1 MTAKDGFE
9 GFPEATIDFLT
20 KLSRHNNK
28 EWFDAHRD
36 DYERYYLAPARE
48 FVVHL
53 GEALREIAPEI
64 HAEPAI
70 NKSIFRINR
79 DIRFSKDKTPYKTHL
94 AIFLWEGA
102 QPRMECPGF
111 YFHLEPPNLMLG
123 NGIHTF
129 SKLHLEAY
137 RDRVAQPKY
146 GKALSDAL
154 RQIAEKRIFSF
165 GSERYKRVPSGFDP
179 EYPYADLL
187 LNKGLTVAVDQP
199 IPDALYSQ
207 RLIEFCLDRY
217 REMSPIHF
225 WLREMVSAM
234 G

>member
-1 MTAKDGFE
+1 MIANDGFE
-9 GFPEATIDFLT
+9 GFPKATVNFLT
-20 KLSRHNNK
+20 ELSQHNNK

-36 DYERYYLAPARE
+36 DYEHYYLAPARE

-53 GEALREIAPEI
+53 GEALHEIAPHI
-64 HAEPAI
+64 HAVPAI

-79 DIRFSKDKTPYKTHL
+79 DVRFSRDKSPYKTHL
-94 AIFLWEGA
+94 GIFLWEGSR
-102 QPRMECPGF
+102 PRMECPGF

-129 SKLHLEAY
+129 SKPLLEAY
-137 RDRVAQPKY
+137 RDRVAQSKY

-154 RQIAEKRIFSF
+154 RQVAKKRVYSF

-179 EYPYADLL
+179 DYRYVDLL
-187 LNKGLTVAVDQP
+187 LNKGLTVAVEQP
-199 IPDALYSQ
+199 IPDTLYSQ
-207 RLIEFCLDRY
+207 RLIEYCLDRY
-217 REMSPIHF
+217 RDMSPIHF